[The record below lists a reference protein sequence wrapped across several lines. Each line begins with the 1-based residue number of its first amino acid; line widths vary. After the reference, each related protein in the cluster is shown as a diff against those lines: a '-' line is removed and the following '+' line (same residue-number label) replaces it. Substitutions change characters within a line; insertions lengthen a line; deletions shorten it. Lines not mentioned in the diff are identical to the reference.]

1 MFWFGSRNRDG
12 GSHKKEEH
20 DEEGEDAIVNDD
32 QISTHSCATSN
43 ESLAVEEQMAKL
55 SDNQDDPKVTSIEAT
70 ANKQT
75 DLLPGNNCTA
85 MTTAATVDKEGVS
98 CVSSPMTDIAA
109 KGPKTHIGLNDSIGI
124 VDDPLEETKGVE
136 QMSKESIQNL
146 IESSKGDQLQPGQQ
160 MDAIRSL
167 LSDQASYDRKGD
179 SNHEPINA
187 AAVPKKPEPNIDI
200 LSLLTGNKEQLP
212 VRGAYH
218 VSESNADA
226 YQESGDDKVLL
237 LRSHDHVDETE
248 IESDDRQQTRG
259 TFNEHTKLIVN
270 DGPSLDSIGL
280 NSSERKDAER
290 SMKANDEISMHVDG
304 ENVSKSV
311 TGPATEGRQWAF
323 HGSSRADGDVEEF
336 SNHSCDISPQQQ
348 ESAVALGE
356 ENQVKRRVSI
366 LDTIEKIE
374 SKNRSNTADI
384 CKVSGN
390 TIDKSPVDEV
400 KDRGALQSDSFL
412 VNDELLAKTLSIYEQ
427 ISKEDELLLE
437 SFRSIEQTTSN
448 VQEDAQTVSPNDSEA
463 ASVAHLRKSRLQGH
477 REVSQESQSLFDI
490 LNRDFDSVTP
500 RVIVNIAGL
509 SRQLSS
515 DDVKL
520 CFVAF
525 VSCFSPPNKS
535 HFATEYN
542 YTENDFGAKRGR
554 YKSSDESS
562 VSSGGTRSVASTSDE
577 DPDPEHFSRPYVPNH
592 IVVALWT
599 DVVRCLFL
607 DREDIT
613 QSVAKKIE
621 ASRGDIFAPALA
633 FIRDTLVL
641 LGVLDVRKVTSNSSK
656 KEEEEM
662 LSMEET
668 FFVESSRGRKQS
680 VQEVISVHQDIHQE
694 YGEYLT
700 KSTSGANY
708 CSLIEKHEKRWN
720 GVIADSC
727 LQDLRNKTVAS
738 FVVQMLPWN
747 TIRANRFRDAASLLA
762 DKKFLNGRLQALGV
776 LEGTTAQVTDAEE
789 LVLRH
794 FEKKNAILCFEGID
808 PDQTMLEAYER
819 TRKDIC
825 RQVDELDQAEDDGV
839 ADRPHRHRLK
849 KLHIETGKALHLMGV
864 SLGAQG
870 FIAQELD
877 FCKQALELKRKAS
890 FGPSV
895 TIADTLH
902 CVGYSLDSAGA
913 YLESME
919 FYNQALAIRR
929 SLLGDMDLRV
939 AETLHNKGAILCE
952 NGECEDAMLCLEEAL
967 QIRVGH
973 YGEHHESCADT
984 QQWIGNVMR
993 EWGKYD
999 EGLQYFQT
1007 ALTTKKS
1014 ILGPDH
1020 EEVANTLQNMAVV
1033 LDDMGKYKLSLECYN
1048 EALRIYTLQFGK
1060 EHIRI
1065 ADTLQRIAMDYSIL
1079 DEPEQALD
1087 HFKQAIDLRERLVS
1101 DEKCALREPKFIV
1114 RSLICSD
1121 ESDMDEALVSF
1132 GDLIECYEE
1141 ALQLTKRLRNMDH
1154 EALSKILH
1162 RLGDLYFET
1171 QDYDTAIDSLD
1182 EALKSERVIA
1192 NNKQVNEEEVC
1203 TILYKKGVVHLYKKE
1218 YQQAKPCFES
1228 VVYRKR
1234 KSGSTDLE
1242 TEATALY
1249 CLGAAFDNIGAH
1261 KLSLAAFT
1269 EALTSWKEEN
1279 GENDVRCGYSLYW
1292 LGKEEFNTNR
1302 FDEAVV
1308 WCRGA
1313 LRTFKE
1319 NKVDVDYAI
1328 VVKTLDLLG
1337 RTHEKLKD
1345 NDSALRCFSEGIRLV
1360 RWKMGENHEFVIDM
1374 LCRSGY
1380 IKQRLGL
1387 DDEAIELYDD
1397 AIDVMKRSGRQDEQ
1411 LCNTVETL
1419 GLLVQSQKEYD
1430 RAKELL
1436 SEAYR
1441 LYETVVGQD
1450 DLRSAGAVLKLGR
1463 VLDLQGSHE
1472 AAMQCYRETLRVQR
1486 AHLTPDHEDVAE
1498 TLYCMGA
1505 NLSLRHLSEESIK
1518 CFQQALS
1525 MQRNAHGDNHLLVA
1539 RTLNKLATSYKVVGS
1554 FDKAIVCYKEALRV
1568 FTSSGSTDA
1577 MKIAEIS
1584 YEMAESHEANAN
1596 YQAAIF
1602 KFKDALNIWRAVEGQ
1617 NPQLATVLQ
1626 KLGLVHLKAGD
1637 NEDAIEYLSEALE
1650 LFEEEADQNSNEFLL
1665 ASTVAGLAKSF
1676 SNVGSYDSAI
1686 AFYQRHVD
1694 MLKSDPSSIEAV
1706 SDSLY
1711 AMGTIYARVSNLDDA
1726 ISHFKE
1732 CLLLRKN
1739 NFGGTDE
1746 RVARVLMN
1754 MGVVFEKQE
1763 EFVSSKDCFTEAVR
1777 IYKVNGIERDAS
1789 SSLQDLGRTLVK
1801 QGALD
1806 AALEC
1811 YSEALQISKK
1821 IVGSN
1826 DPQVASLH
1834 YICGTTLYDKGDFDK
1849 SLASF
1854 QQAVKIRRKVAPGSK
1869 ETAEAVCMVGQTLV
1883 KLGEYEDAIESLN
1896 EALGS
1901 LLLIKGEESLDV
1913 GNCHHALGLAFN
1925 AKGDHKAAVGHYLD
1939 AVGPR
1944 QRFFGE
1950 DSVAVASTQFEL
1962 GEGYSRMGEWNSAL
1976 EYAVNALRIRK
1987 LALGTESLEYAE
1999 SLSQLGD
2006 IQLALLKHS
2015 EALNCYVE
2023 ALKAFSAVEGRGHI
2037 TVAQCLEKIGS
2048 IYMGQDQHSEAI
2060 ESLKRAMKIYTE
2072 TLGGLTSQVAGV
2084 LLALGKAEVRK
2095 EAPEKAIAYFK
2106 QSLLISKEINDDTAV
2121 AEALYEI
2128 GAVLE
2133 SKGKRGEA
2141 MECYKETVRLA
2152 VEAESLTTRAKTFN
2166 KIGGL
2171 LADQENFDEAM
2182 KACEKALALF
2192 KLGKGEQT
2200 VEIGETYQIMAGIQE
2215 VNGEHD
2221 KALHLFEKAHEI
2233 LVDRLGPTHLL
2244 VARVLNNL
2252 SINHARRRD
2261 FAKAFDL
2268 CSEALEIRRAKL
2280 GTDHLDTCDTLYN
2293 IANIVDEWG
2302 KIDEA
2307 MKYYTEALESY
2318 RCSLGGED
2326 MEVANCYQYIGILH
2340 LKKGEDDQAMRAF
2353 VESLRIFQLN
2363 EEDSAGMATI
2373 LFNLGKIYN
2382 RKRDSDKALEMLAHS
2397 LRIQKT
2403 EGSDASEL
2411 AATCDQIGVAYAGK
2425 GLKSEAKKFFQKA
2438 MNLFMDSRKQDT
2450 IENGNVLVH
2459 LATVLSDEDAFD
2471 EALKLFHDALEIFNR
2486 DVGEDSDEVAGTL
2499 VLIGII
2505 HNKRVDYEE
2514 ALRLLTSALRIRS
2527 ALFGRDDMKVAETLL
2542 EIGKVM
2548 EEWGDSD
2555 EVSTLDVHFVTLSES
2570 DISLQALDT
2579 YREVIRIVKIHFGQ
2593 RHAIVAEALKRT
2605 GSIHVEK
2612 GNNEEGIQCLNQ
2624 AIILQRRVLGESAIE
2639 IGHTL
2644 LSIAAVHDARSD
2656 DDAALAAYSEALKI
2670 FRTNLGDEDIL
2681 VALAL
2686 NNIGINHARRK
2697 NYNKAITLCTETL
2710 RIRKLKLGEG
2720 HVDVADSCLNIAN
2733 VLDEWGKDEQA
2744 LSFYKEALHL
2754 YKNQLG
2760 DDDVEV
2766 ANCLSAVGGIYMKQN
2781 DHRRAITCFVETIR
2795 IHRLKKG
2802 MDNLNIALALFNL
2815 GRVYG
2820 KTAEYEKALACFT
2833 ESLRIRQDKLGESHA
2848 DVMAV
2853 HRYIEAIERKR
2864 RR

>member
-1 MFWFGSRNRDG
+1 MFWFGSRYRDG
-12 GSHKKEEH
+12 FSDKKEEH
-20 DEEGEDAIVNDD
+20 DEEVEDDNVDDD
-32 QISTHSCATSN
+32 QNSTHSGTSK
-43 ESLAVEEQMAKL
+43 EETLAVEEQSAKL
-55 SDNQDDPKVTSIEAT
+55 SDNRDDPKPESTEGT
-70 ANKQT
+70 ANPQT
-75 DLLPGNNCTA
+75 DLPLGNNDCSATTTDVAVDQNGASSISIATDGTA
-85 MTTAATVDKEGVS
+85 PKVPK
-98 CVSSPMTDIAA
+98 TDIE
-109 KGPKTHIGLNDSIGI
+109 LNGSVGK
-124 VDDPLEETKGVE
+124 VDDPLDKTIGVE
-136 QMSKESIQNL
+136 QTTIESIQNL
-146 IESSKGDQLQPGQQ
+146 IESSSVDQLEPAQQ
-160 MDAIRSL
+160 LDAIRSL
-167 LSDQASYDRKGD
+167 LPEQTSGD
-179 SNHEPINA
+179 AHTNSKLEPISA
-187 AAVPKKPEPNIDI
+187 ADVSKEPKIHI
-200 LSLLTGNKEQLP
+200 LSLLATKNEQLP
-212 VRGAYH
+212 VSDASH
-218 VSESNADA
+218 LSDKNDNSHNES
-226 YQESGDDKVLL
+226 L
-237 LRSHDHVDETE
+237 DETGLVLGSLDQIDRVE
-248 IESDDRQQTRG
+248 IESDDKHQTRG
-259 TFNEHTKLIVN
+259 TFSEPTKLIDIKN
-270 DGPSLDSIGL
+270 IIEQDGASLKYTV
-280 NSSERKDAER
+280 RKDIER
-290 SMKANDEISMHVDG
+290 SMKAEDDINKQVDG
-304 ENVSKSV
+304 ESISESS
-311 TGPATEGRQWAF
+311 TCPATDGRQWPF
-323 HGSSRADGDVEEF
+323 RSGFRPEGDGEACPEP
-336 SNHSCDISPQQQ
+336 SLDISRQQQ
-348 ESAVALGE
+348 DITVVPGE

-374 SKNRSNTADI
+374 SKSRSSTADI
-384 CKVSGN
+384 SKVSGN
-390 TIDKSPVDEV
+390 SSDNSLVDEA
-400 KDRGALQSDSFL
+400 KERGALLSDSFL

-437 SFRSIEQTTSN
+437 SFRSPEQTTSKD
-448 VQEDAQTVSPNDSEA
+448 QDDSQTLSPNDSEP
-463 ASVAHLRKSRLQGH
+463 ASVAHLRKSRLKGP
-477 REVSQESQSLFDI
+477 REISQESQSLFDI

-509 SRQLSS
+509 TRQLSS

-520 CFVAF
+520 CFAAF
-525 VSCFSPPNKS
+525 VGCFSPPAKS

-542 YTENDFGAKRGR
+542 FTENDFGGKRGR
-554 YKSSDESS
+554 HKSSDDSS
-562 VSSGGTRSVASTSDE
+562 ASSGGTRSVGSTIDDE
-577 DPDPEHFSRPYVPNH
+577 PDPERFSRPYVPNH
-592 IVVALWT
+592 IVAALWT
-599 DVVRCLFL
+599 DVVRCLLL

-613 QSVAKKIE
+613 QLVAKKIE

-641 LGVLDVRKVTSNSSK
+641 LGVLDVRKVTSNSSR
-656 KEEEEM
+656 KEDEEM

-668 FFVESSRGRKQS
+668 FFFEASRSRQQS
-680 VQEVISVHQDIHQE
+680 VQEVMSVHQDIHQE

-708 CSLIEKHEKRWN
+708 WSLIEKHEKRWN
-720 GVIADSC
+720 GVIVDSC
-727 LQDLRNKTVAS
+727 LQDLRNKTVAG

-762 DKKFLNGRLQALGV
+762 DKKFVNGRLQALGV

-794 FEKKNAILCFEGID
+794 FEKKSAILCLEGID
-808 PDQTMLEAYER
+808 PDQTMLDAYER
-819 TRKDIC
+819 TRKDVC
-825 RQVDELDQAEDDGV
+825 RQVDELDQAEDDG
-839 ADRPHRHRLK
+839 ATDMPHRHRLK

-870 FIAQELD
+870 FVAQELD

-902 CVGYSLDSAGA
+902 CIGYSLDSAGA

-919 FYNQALAIRR
+919 FYNQALVIRR

-1048 EALRIYTLQFGK
+1048 EALRIYTLQYGK
-1060 EHIRI
+1060 EHIRV

-1079 DEPEQALD
+1079 DEPEHALD
-1087 HFKQAIDLRERLVS
+1087 HFTQAIDLREKLVM
-1101 DEKCALREPKFIV
+1101 DEKCGLSEPKFIV
-1114 RSLICSD
+1114 RSLIYSD
-1121 ESDMDEALVSF
+1121 ELDLDETLVRF

-1141 ALQLTKRLRNMDH
+1141 ALHLTKRLRNNDH

-1171 QDYDTAIDSLD
+1171 QDYDTAIVSLD

-1192 NNKQVNEEEVC
+1192 DKKQVNEEEVC

-1234 KSGSTDLE
+1234 KSRSSDLGA
-1242 TEATALY
+1242 EATALY
-1249 CLGAAFDNIGAH
+1249 CLGVAFDNIGAH
-1261 KLSLAAFT
+1261 KLSLSAFT

-1292 LGKEEFNTNR
+1292 LGKEELNTSR

-1337 RTHEKLKD
+1337 RTHEQLQD

-1360 RWKMGENHEFVIDM
+1360 RWKMGENHDFVIDM

-1380 IKQRLGL
+1380 IKQGLGL
-1387 DDEAIELYDD
+1387 VEDAIELYED
-1397 AIDVMKRSGRQDEQ
+1397 AVFVMKTTGRQDEQ
-1411 LCNTVETL
+1411 LCATVETL
-1419 GLLVQSQKEYD
+1419 GLLIQSQKEYD
-1430 RAKELL
+1430 RAKELM

-1441 LYETVVGQD
+1441 LYETVLGQD

-1486 AHLTPDHEDVAE
+1486 AQLTADHEDVAE

-1505 NLSLRHLSEESIK
+1505 NLSLRYRSEEAIK

-1525 MQRNAHGDNHLLVA
+1525 MQRTAHGDNHLLVA
-1539 RTLNKLATSYKVVGS
+1539 RTLNSLATSYKAVGS
-1554 FDKAIVCYKEALRV
+1554 FDKAIVCYKEALRI
-1568 FTSSGSTDA
+1568 FTGSNSTDA
-1577 MKIAEIS
+1577 LKIAEIS
-1584 YEMAESHEANAN
+1584 YEMAESHEANSN
-1596 YQAAIF
+1596 YQAAIL
-1602 KFKDALNIWRAVEGQ
+1602 KFKDALKIWRAVEGRK
-1617 NPQLATVLQ
+1617 PQLAVVLQ
-1626 KLGLVHLKAGD
+1626 KLGLVNLRAGD

-1650 LFEEEADQNSNEFLL
+1650 LFEEDADQNSHRLL
-1665 ASTVAGLAKSF
+1665 FASAVAGLAKCF

-1694 MLKSDPSSIEAV
+1694 MLKSDPSSIEGV

-1732 CLLLRKN
+1732 CLLVRKT

-1763 EFVSSKDCFTEAVR
+1763 EFVSAQDCFTEAVR
-1777 IYKVNGIERDAS
+1777 IYKVNGNERDAS
-1789 SSLQDLGRTLVK
+1789 SSLQDQGRTLVK

-1849 SLASF
+1849 SLVSF
-1854 QQAVKIRRKVAPGSK
+1854 QQAVKIRRKVASGSK

-1883 KLGEYEDAIESLN
+1883 KLGEYEEAIDSLN
-1896 EALGS
+1896 EALGA

-1913 GNCHHALGLAFN
+1913 GNCHHALGLAFS
-1925 AKGDHKAAVGHYLD
+1925 AKGDHRAAVGHYLD

-1962 GEGYSRMGEWNSAL
+1962 AEGYSRMGEWNSAL
-1976 EYAVNALRIRK
+1976 DYAVNALRIRK
-1987 LALGTESLEYAE
+1987 LVLGTENLEYAE
-1999 SLSQLGD
+1999 SVSQLGD
-2006 IQLALLKHS
+2006 IQLALSKHS

-2023 ALKAFSAVEGRGHI
+2023 ALKGFSVVEGRGHI

-2060 ESLKRAMKIYTE
+2060 ESFKRAMKIYTE

-2095 EAPEKAIAYFK
+2095 ESPDKAIAYLK
-2106 QSLLISKEINDDTAV
+2106 QSILISKEINDDTAV

-2141 MECYKETVRLA
+2141 MECYKETLRLA
-2152 VEAESLTTRAKTFN
+2152 VAAESAITKAKTFN

-2171 LADQENFDEAM
+2171 MADQENFDDAM
-2182 KACEKALALF
+2182 TACEKALAFF
-2192 KLGKGEQT
+2192 KLANGEQT
-2200 VEIGETYQIMAGIQE
+2200 VEIGDTYQIMAGIHE
-2215 VNGEHD
+2215 ANGEYD
-2221 KALHLFEKAHEI
+2221 KSLHLYEKAHKI
-2233 LVDRLGPTHLL
+2233 LMDRLGPTHLF

-2252 SINHARRRD
+2252 SINYARRRD

-2268 CSEALEIRRAKL
+2268 CSAALEIRRAKL

-2302 KIDEA
+2302 KVDEA

-2318 RCSLGGED
+2318 RCALGGED

-2340 LKKGEDDQAMRAF
+2340 LKKEEDDKAMRAF
-2353 VESLRIFQLN
+2353 VESLRIYQLHD
-2363 EEDSAGMATI
+2363 EDSAGMATI
-2373 LFNLGKIYN
+2373 LFNLGKLYN

-2403 EGSDASEL
+2403 EASDASEL

-2425 GLKSEAKKFFQKA
+2425 GLKSEAKKFFQRA
-2438 MNLFMDSRKQDT
+2438 MNLFMDSGKQDT

-2459 LATVLSDEDAFD
+2459 LAAVLSDEDAFD
-2471 EALKLFHDALEIFNR
+2471 EALKLFHDALQIFNR
-2486 DVGEDSDEVAGTL
+2486 DVGEDSDEVAATL

-2555 EVSTLDVHFVTLSES
+2555 E
-2570 DISLQALDT
+2570 ALDT

-2612 GNNEEGIQCLNQ
+2612 GNNDEGIQCLNQ
-2624 AIILQRRVLGESAIE
+2624 AIILQRRVLGESAVE

-2656 DDAALAAYSEALKI
+2656 DDAALVAYSEALKI
-2670 FRTNLGDEDIL
+2670 FRTNLGDEDIF

-2802 MDNLNIALALFNL
+2802 MDNLNIAQALFNL

-2820 KTAEYEKALACFT
+2820 KTAEYERALACFT

-2848 DVMAV
+2848 EVMAV